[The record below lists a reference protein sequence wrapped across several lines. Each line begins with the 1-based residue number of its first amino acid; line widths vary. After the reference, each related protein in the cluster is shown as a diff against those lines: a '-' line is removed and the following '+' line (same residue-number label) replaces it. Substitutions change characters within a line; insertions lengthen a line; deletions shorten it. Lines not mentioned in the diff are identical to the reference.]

1 MVAPVKLLKQKIT
14 DDESSCPSILLFRP
28 MFSDI
33 KKLNLN
39 IVPKNLFQF
48 TFYIILFQQHLV
60 RRTESK
66 RFYLR

>member
-33 KKLNLN
+33 KKLNLKEL
-39 IVPKNLFQF
+39 ISNL
-48 TFYIILFQQHLV
+48 
-60 RRTESK
+60 
-66 RFYLR
+66 